1 MFTLKLLVLKLKPV
15 LLGRNNLMLLNF
27 LELRIISHCGVVAIL
42 SLQALRCGRSQ
53 CCCWKGEGVLDRVG
67 EDVEGKQEGR
77 KERRTEKRKR
87 GKKKRGIDVCIL
99 CGLSMLGT

>member
-1 MFTLKLLVLKLKPV
+1 MLVVKLKPV
-15 LLGRNNLMLLNF
+15 LLGRINLMYLNF

-42 SLQALRCGRSQ
+42 SLQALRCGRFQ
-53 CCCWKGEGVLDRVG
+53 CCCWKGGGVLELVG
-67 EDVEGKQEGR
+67 EDVEGRQEGR

-99 CGLSMLGT
+99 CGLSMFGA

>member
-1 MFTLKLLVLKLKPV
+1 MGWSPFCLCWHLDAVDL
-15 LLGRNNLMLLNF
+15 
-27 LELRIISHCGVVAIL
+27 SVVA
-42 SLQALRCGRSQ
+42 GR
-53 CCCWKGEGVLDRVG
+53 GGVLERVG
-67 EDVEGKQEGR
+67 EDVEGRQEGR